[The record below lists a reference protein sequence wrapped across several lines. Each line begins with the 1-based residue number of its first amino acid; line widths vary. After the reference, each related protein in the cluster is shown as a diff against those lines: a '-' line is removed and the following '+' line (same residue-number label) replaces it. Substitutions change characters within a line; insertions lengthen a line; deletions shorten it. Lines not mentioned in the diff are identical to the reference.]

1 MSNTDAEVLDLSVDI
16 EIELA
21 KLTAPAGVDL
31 AAVETGLMFLRGAD
45 ATLSML
51 DRQFRQHNI
60 SSGKFNMM
68 LTIAAYS
75 GNPALPE
82 APKPA
87 QIARRLGVR
96 RPTITGLIDNL
107 EKDGFVERKPHATD
121 GRALRLEL
129 TKKGRK
135 LLDRLLPDYWATLN
149 SLVAPLNA
157 QERRG
162 LVKSAEKMYDL
173 LPAMSGEE
181 NK

>member
-1 MSNTDAEVLDLSVDI
+1 MNRNDSDFNDLAVDI

-21 KLTAPAGVDL
+21 KLTASRGVDL

-51 DRQFRQHNI
+51 DRQFRQHGI

-75 GNPALPE
+75 GNPDNPE
-82 APKPA
+82 SPKPA

-121 GRALRLEL
+121 GRALCLEL
-129 TKKGRK
+129 TRKGRK
-135 LLDRLLPDYWATLN
+135 LLDKLLPDYWQTIN
-149 SLVAPLNA
+149 SLVEPLSS

-162 LVKSAEKMYDL
+162 LVKSAEKMYEL
-173 LPAMSGEE
+173 LPAMAGDE
-181 NK
+181 